1 MFAGLMMTI
10 VEQVEQAAGSVSGAI
25 NYSITIGDLLT
36 IATTIV
42 SIAAAYTRL
51 TDRLKALEVKSDV
64 LWDDYRRRSR
74 HTRE

>member
-1 MFAGLMMTI
+1 MLTGLLATI
-10 VEQVEQAAGSVSGAI
+10 VQETSAAAGEVSGMV
-25 NYSITIGDLLT
+25 NYSISIGDIVT
-36 IATTIV
+36 VATTIISV
-42 SIAAAYTRL
+42 IAAYTRL

>member
-1 MFAGLMMTI
+1 MDDGTLFALMQQAT
-10 VEQVEQAAGSVSGAI
+10 EAAGTISGGLNWSVS
-25 NYSITIGDLLT
+25 IGDLVS
-36 IATTIV
+36 IATTVIGIV
-42 SIAAAYTRL
+42 AAYTRL